1 MRGVQAECATERT
14 SVPLRSF
21 LEPEFQS
28 STTMRIITM
37 RSVNF

>member
-1 MRGVQAECATERT
+1 MEAVQAQCATERT

-21 LEPEFQS
+21 MEPEFRS
-28 STTMRIITM
+28 STTMRIIAM